1 MVTHESG
8 WDGDGAAARP
18 NAFDCS
24 QSTLQTKRAA
34 DLQGSFEAQKEI
46 VSFCLLEVNMK
57 LLRNSKKQK
66 QGLTAHREESLGKQ
80 REIPKKPSSSS
91 KHCSSKHAAAAA
103 PLDLSVHNYPP
114 RHQRPPCC
122 RSNTASP
129 SNANHHCLLQ
139 TQSPFLRQEKSRSVP
154 E

>member
-1 MVTHESG
+1 MKA
-8 WDGDGAAARP
+8 DGMEMGPLHAQMPLIAHRAPCKQSQPQTFKAA
-18 NAFDCS
+18 
-24 QSTLQTKRAA
+24 LKHKRR
-34 DLQGSFEAQKEI
+34 
-46 VSFCLLEVNMK
+46 SFCLLEVNMK

-103 PLDLSVHNYPP
+103 LLDLSYPP

>member
-24 QSTLQTKRAA
+24 QSTLQTKPAA

-80 REIPKKPSSSS
+80 REIPKKLSSSS

-103 PLDLSVHNYPP
+103 LLDLSYPP